1 MSENNKCW
9 LCGGRDG
16 RIRHL
21 NGRPFM
27 ERFCDACAVA
37 MVSAGFLLDKDAG
50 TPIKPTVRQACRDRQ
65 PLDGVDAQAL
75 EGALQQCERELEKVR
90 SALRDA
96 MSHVGTF
103 GFLNERE
110 KNAAFA
116 RWNAALER
124 K

>member
-1 MSENNKCW
+1 MNNKCW
-9 LCGGRDG
+9 LCGGDDG

-21 NGRPFM
+21 RGRPFM

-37 MVSAGFLLDKDAG
+37 MVAAGFLLDRDDG
-50 TPIKPTVRQACRDRQ
+50 LPIRRACRERQ
-65 PLDGVDAQAL
+65 PLSGVDAQAL
-75 EGALQQCERELEKVR
+75 EGALQQCEKRLEKTQ

-103 GFLNERE
+103 GFLNEGE

-116 RWNAALER
+116 RWTAALNGVLA
-124 K
+124 